1 MNLGNVYLKG
11 ATLLALVL
19 SGLRD
24 AGMVRWGGGLA
35 SNFDLSLSRKNPA
48 EFGYGSYD
56 RFGERF
62 QGKGGLSCVD
72 EPNIEAGWK

>member
-24 AGMVRWGGGLA
+24 AGMVRWGGGWPPTLT
-35 SNFDLSLSRKNPA
+35 SLSLERIQRNLAMVAMIDSVNGSR
-48 EFGYGSYD
+48 
-56 RFGERF
+56 ERE
-62 QGKGGLSCVD
+62 D
-72 EPNIEAGWK
+72 